1 MSTRILKTAYAL
13 VLFSVTL
20 ASASAIAQNGDTMR
34 KVPPRGTDMMAV
46 ERTMG
51 PPESMIPPV
60 GEPPITR
67 WIYSDVT
74 VYFEY
79 DRMLHVVSNS
89 VSSAAK

>member
-1 MSTRILKTAYAL
+1 MSTRILKTVYAL
-13 VLFSVTL
+13 VLFTMAFGSVP
-20 ASASAIAQNGDTMR
+20 AIAQNGDTMR
-34 KVPPRGTDMMAV
+34 NLPPRGTDMMAV

-79 DRMLHVVSNS
+79 DRMLHAVSNK